1 MLALALQE
9 AKAEAEADVP
19 ETTEGKTHEGSRGGT
34 GEGRRTPRPTKGGG
48 FGWWGRPQPA
58 VQLSE
63 SFGQASVESSSQ
75 GHLLKCT
82 RDPPAAVPLPC
93 SLTGRKQ
100 QGRHGSCEQCRD
112 GSRGTVLGPC
122 TARSRRSEQHSS
134 RPPLLESEA
143 RGLGSSPDSHILEL
157 GGLQILEPQ
166 CTLLCNR
173 GHNSNYLIRLSWQ
186 LNDSIKKQH
195 QGGTSL
201 VAQWIGIGLPMQG
214 TRVRSLAWE
223 DSTSH

>member
-58 VQLSE
+58 MQFSE

-143 RGLGSSPDSHILEL
+143 RG
-157 GGLQILEPQ
+157 
-166 CTLLCNR
+166 R
-173 GHNSNYLIRLSWQ
+173 
-186 LNDSIKKQH
+186 
-195 QGGTSL
+195 
-201 VAQWIGIGLPMQG
+201 
-214 TRVRSLAWE
+214 
-223 DSTSH
+223 